1 LHLRQPRAA
10 MVPCSNATA
19 DWARQH
25 NDDLEDRAIGAASY
39 EIANRMPEAGGI
51 TSGLP
56 DF

>member
-1 LHLRQPRAA
+1 

-39 EIANRMPEAGGI
+39 DIANRMPEAGGM